1 MGNEA
6 SIQQDYLLSVND
18 FKKMILG
25 ASYFFEREKEKIDAL
40 NVFPVPDGDTGTNMS
55 MTLGA
60 AVKGSMSYNG
70 NSIGELSEIVA
81 SHALMGARGNSGVIL
96 SQILRGIA
104 HGLQKK
110 DKISPGEF
118 SKAFQ
123 YAVVYAYKAVS
134 TPVEGTI
141 LTVAREMARG
151 IRNAVRQG
159 ENMHKSMEEAVKSG
173 KAALEKT
180 TDMLPALKEAGVV
193 DAGGLGLLVFIEGCL
208 YAMKQSLN
216 ELLYKS
222 EKGRSGKEAA
232 LDKGPA
238 GKPLA
243 HFSPETL
250 DLTYPYCTEVIVKS
264 ENGDFNNLESE
275 LAASG
280 DSLIVAVDKNM
291 AKIHIHTASPG
302 LILQTALSY
311 GSLHNI
317 KIENMEEQME
327 EQREEAVSS
336 TATVETPLILPNSG
350 HREQGE
356 AGVISVSFGEGFRE
370 IYLSLGADEIVFG
383 GQTMNPKVEDLL
395 NAVHKL
401 PHEAAIILPNNK
413 NIIMVAEQVKALA
426 GKHVEVVETRTLPEG
441 LAALL
446 SYNPHH
452 TVEENAG
459 TMAEVMSRVRTG
471 LVTYATRDTS
481 VKGAEVKTG
490 QYLGLLGDKIV
501 SAGEGLNQAALELAD
516 EIIGPDNDI
525 VSIFYGNDISRSEAT
540 LVANAVAEKY
550 PDMEVELQ
558 YGGQPIYYYIFSVE

>member
-1 MGNEA
+1 MGSEA
-6 SIQQDYLLSVND
+6 RIQQNYLLSVND

-25 ASYFFEREKEKIDAL
+25 ASYFFEKEKDKIDAL

-60 AVKGSMSYNG
+60 AVKGSMSYKG
-70 NSIGELSEIVA
+70 ESIGELSEIVA

-110 DKISPGEF
+110 DSISPGEF

-159 ENMHKSMEEAVKSG
+159 ENVHKSMEEAVKSG

-180 TDMLPALKEAGVV
+180 TEMLPALKEAGVV
-193 DAGGLGLLVFIEGCL
+193 DAGGLGLLVFLEGCL
-208 YAMKQSLN
+208 YAMQQSLN
-216 ELLYKS
+216 DLLYKN
-222 EKGRSGKEAA
+222 EKSPPGDSAA
-232 LDKGPA
+232 GDSSSTEQN
-238 GKPLA
+238 LA
-243 HFSPETL
+243 H
-250 DLTYPYCTEVIVKS
+250 LTPDTPYLLYPYCTEAIVKS
-264 ENGDFNNLESE
+264 ECGDFSGLEDE
-275 LAASG
+275 LSTYG
-280 DSLIVAVDKNM
+280 DSLVVATDKSI

-302 LILQTALSY
+302 LILQTALNY
-311 GSLHNI
+311 GTLHNI
-317 KIENMEEQME
+317 KIENMEDQLEDQQSE
-327 EQREEAVSS
+327 PHL
-336 TATVETPLILPNSG
+336 TTTTVETPLILPNTG
-350 HREQGE
+350 RNEQGE

-370 IYLSLGADEIVFG
+370 IFLSLGADEIVFG

-395 NAVHKL
+395 SAVRKL
-401 PHEAAIILPNNK
+401 PQEAAIILPNNK

-426 GKHVEVVETRTLPEG
+426 DKHVEVIETSSLPEG

-446 SYNPHH
+446 SYNLHQP
-452 TVEENAG
+452 VEENVQA
-459 TMAEVMSRVRTG
+459 MVESMSRVKTG
-471 LVTYATRDTS
+471 LVTYATRDTTFM
-481 VKGAEVKTG
+481 EVEIKTG
-490 QYLGLLGDKIV
+490 QYLGLSGDEIV
-501 SAGEGLNQAALELAD
+501 SAGEGLNQVALDLAD
-516 EIIGPDNDI
+516 EIIAEDNDI
-525 VSIFYGNDISRSEAT
+525 LTIFYGHDIARSEAS
-540 LVANAVAEKY
+540 LLANAVAEKK
-550 PDMEVELQ
+550 PDLEVELQ

>member
-6 SIQQDYLLSVND
+6 RIQQEYLLSVND

-25 ASYFFEREKEKIDAL
+25 ASYFFEKEKDKIDAL

-60 AVKGSMSYNG
+60 AVKGSMSYKG

-104 HGLQKK
+104 HGLKKK
-110 DKISPGEF
+110 DSISPGEF

-151 IRNAVRQG
+151 IRSAVRQG
-159 ENMHKSMEEAVKSG
+159 ENVHKSMEEAAKSG

-180 TDMLPALKEAGVV
+180 TEMLPALKEAGVV

-216 ELLYKS
+216 DLLYKN
-222 EKGRSGKEAA
+222 E
-232 LDKGPA
+232 KGPA
-238 GKPLA
+238 EVNTVAGSRSNGQTMA
-243 HFSPETL
+243 HFTPDSA
-250 DLTYPYCTEVIVKS
+250 DLTYPYCTEVIVRS
-264 ENGDFNNLESE
+264 ETGNFAGLENDLSTY
-275 LAASG
+275 G
-280 DSLIVAVDKNM
+280 DSLVVATDKNL
-291 AKIHIHTASPG
+291 AKIHIHTESPG
-302 LILQTALSY
+302 LILQTALDY

-317 KIENMEEQME
+317 KIENMEDQIEGQ
-327 EQREEAVSS
+327 QGAPPGA
-336 TATVETPLILPNSG
+336 TAAVETPLILPNAG
-350 HREQGE
+350 RKEQGE

-370 IYLSLGADEIVFG
+370 IFLSLGADEIVFG

-395 NAVHKL
+395 SAVQNL
-401 PHEAAIILPNNK
+401 PQEAAIILPNNK
-413 NIIMVAEQVKALA
+413 NIIMVAEQVKTLTD
-426 GKHVEVVETRTLPEG
+426 KHVEVIETRSLPEG

-446 SYNPHH
+446 SYNLHQPIEDN
-452 TVEENAG
+452 VR
-459 TMAEVMSRVRTG
+459 TMKETIRRVKTG
-471 LVTYATRDTS
+471 LVTYATRDTT
-481 VKGAEVKTG
+481 VREVVIKTG
-490 QYLGLLGDKIV
+490 QYLGLCGEEIV
-501 SAGEGLNQAALELAD
+501 SAGEGLNQVALDLAD
-516 EIIGPDNDI
+516 DIIAGDSDI
-525 VSIFYGNDISRSEAT
+525 VTIFYGHDISRSEAS
-540 LVANAVAEKY
+540 LLAKAVSEKN
-550 PDMEVELQ
+550 PDLEVELQ

>member
-1 MGNEA
+1 MGSEA
-6 SIQQDYLLSVND
+6 RIQQEYLLSVND

-25 ASYFFEREKEKIDAL
+25 ASYFFEKEKDKIDAL

-60 AVKGSMSYNG
+60 AVKGSISYKG

-110 DKISPGEF
+110 DSISPGEF

-159 ENMHKSMEEAVKSG
+159 ENVHKSMEEALKSG

-193 DAGGLGLLVFIEGCL
+193 DAGGLGLLVFLEGCL
-208 YAMKQSLN
+208 YAMKQSLSD
-216 ELLYKS
+216 LLYKS
-222 EKGRSGKEAA
+222 EKS
-232 LDKGPA
+232 PA
-238 GKPLA
+238 GESAATDSISNGQTMA
-243 HFSPETL
+243 HFTPATI
-250 DLTYPYCTEVIVKS
+250 DLTYPYCTEVIVRS
-264 ENGDFNNLESE
+264 ESGNFTGLEDE
-275 LAASG
+275 LSAYG
-280 DSLIVAVDKNM
+280 DSLVVAADKNV

-302 LILQTALSY
+302 LILQTALNY

-317 KIENMEEQME
+317 KIENMEDQIE
-327 EQREEAVSS
+327 EQQGEAP
-336 TATVETPLILPNSG
+336 TAASAVETPLILPKAG
-350 HREQGE
+350 RKEQGE
-356 AGVISVSFGEGFRE
+356 TGVISVSFGEGFRE
-370 IYLSLGADEIVFG
+370 IFLSLGADEIVFG

-395 NAVHKL
+395 SAVQNL

-413 NIIMVAEQVKALA
+413 NIIMVAEQVKTLA
-426 GKHVEVVETRTLPEG
+426 DKPVEVIETKSLPEG

-446 SYNPHH
+446 SYNLHQPID
-452 TVEENAG
+452 ENVR
-459 TMAEVMSRVRTG
+459 TMKEGMDGVKTG
-471 LVTYATRDTS
+471 LVTYATRDTT
-481 VKGAEVKTG
+481 VGKVEIKAG
-490 QYLGLLGDKIV
+490 QYLGLCEDDII
-501 SAGEGLNQAALELAD
+501 SAGEGLNQVALELAD
-516 EIIGPDNDI
+516 EIISGDNDI
-525 VSIFYGNDISRSEAT
+525 ATIFYGHDIARSEAS
-540 LVANAVAEKY
+540 LLANAVAEKN
-550 PDMEVELQ
+550 PDLEVELQ